1 MILDF
6 FKICITGVIL
16 FLNNLW
22 LAVFLT
28 IAYFSAALWA
38 YQHSKI
44 LKSLNVKLRNET
56 DIHFKLTRDILKGIK
71 WICISNSGI
80 FHYKR
85 YAENLEYVKRQTIN
99 RDEKAWKLSYVSTIM
114 GYGWNIIFLGYSIW
128 QLGLNKLILTKFMLF
143 LSYSRIYTSG
153 IANLFERYSG
163 LQPIRVSVERVFQ
176 LVDKYENQEKEE
188 RKTVFP
194 EKLEEIEFVDLTFCY
209 GENTIIANLSKKVE
223 NKIVLITGKNGQGKS
238 TLLNLM
244 AGMLIPVK
252 GDIFYNGIS
261 VCDIAVESMYCS
273 LSYAF
278 QDEMVFDM
286 SIKDNILCF
295 AGYETVTEESLLE
308 VCKDVGILEDILS
321 LEKQFDTQIN
331 EIRDFSFGQKKKIL
345 LARACLRPSQILL
358 LDEPLEGL
366 DKQSQE
372 LFIELL
378 LRLANKKYI
387 FISTHNPARFKCE
400 KDIISL

>member
-1 MILDF
+1 MEGIIGVADMKDVDANAELAYKEISIIISKLKSYNITHITVCNIHNDGSCLNSEKINLLGAELVQGVHNLVPIINQFSISFMIGFHCKRNGGGRFGHTFRNDIV
-6 FKICITGVIL
+6 KM
-16 FLNNLW
+16 NLG
-22 LAVFLT
+22 LAIFLT

-56 DIHFKLTRDILKGIK
+56 DIHFKLIRDILKGIK
-71 WICISNSGI
+71 WICISNSGV

-85 YAENLEYVKRQTIN
+85 YAENIEYVKRQTIN

-194 EKLEEIEFVDLTFCY
+194 EKLVEIEFVDLTFCY
-209 GENTIIANLSKKVE
+209 GN
-223 NKIVLITGKNGQGKS
+223 
-238 TLLNLM
+238 
-244 AGMLIPVK
+244 
-252 GDIFYNGIS
+252 NGI
-261 VCDIAVESMYCS
+261 
-273 LSYAF
+273 
-278 QDEMVFDM
+278 
-286 SIKDNILCF
+286 
-295 AGYETVTEESLLE
+295 
-308 VCKDVGILEDILS
+308 
-321 LEKQFDTQIN
+321 
-331 EIRDFSFGQKKKIL
+331 
-345 LARACLRPSQILL
+345 
-358 LDEPLEGL
+358 
-366 DKQSQE
+366 
-372 LFIELL
+372 
-378 LRLANKKYI
+378 
-387 FISTHNPARFKCE
+387 
-400 KDIISL
+400 